1 MNRRVWLCVLVG
13 VLSVCL
19 SVASAASELKDHSA
33 ERVISVLAFQTLAET
48 EARWAPLADYLNQQL
63 PGERFRVQAVHY
75 DALEQV
81 VDAGESDF
89 ILTQPSHYV
98 YLSYRNQ
105 LSYPLVSLVNTE
117 AGQDSAVFGGVVFV
131 RSDASGIHQL
141 ADLKGRTI
149 AVSSTSSLGGYQV
162 QVAELVRQG
171 IKVPEQVRLLVTGQ
185 PQQRVV
191 EAVLQGDA
199 QAGFVRTGVLE
210 HLQQQGVVRAGQL
223 HVLEAQLQPDFPLL
237 VSTALYP
244 EWPLVAMPHVDAQLM
259 RQVASTLLSLPHHG
273 EVAQAM
279 HIAGFS
285 FPQDYR
291 VVDQLLQTLELP
303 PFDTPRPLTLDEVY
317 RQWQNMIFMVVAG
330 VALALF
336 YLFFWL
342 LMRNRELLRIQSQ
355 LQHSA
360 RELDK
365 LMLAVEQ
372 SPENIIITDV
382 HGRIE
387 YVNRSF
393 TDNTGYTADDVE
405 GKKPSLLKSGKTP
418 PTVYQTLRDQL
429 SKGQVWQGEFINRR
443 RDGSH
448 YTAQA
453 IIAPVREQNG
463 KITHYLALEQDVT
476 QLRQTEA
483 RLHHLAYFDAL
494 TGLPNRSLLTDR
506 LRQMIVASERRPHI
520 HALMLLNLDRFKT
533 INDVR
538 GAETGDAL
546 LRAVSVRISKL
557 MRDSDSLA
565 RMNADEFA
573 ILLPDLDGQGE
584 QTSRHALRVSERV
597 HFALME
603 PFLIQGESYSLQAS
617 TGITLFPE
625 IDNES
630 VENVLRRAD
639 MALHQAKAAGGNQT
653 LFFEAEMGAVAA
665 RNFKVEGELRQAIRQ
680 QQLRLYVQ
688 PQVDRQQQ
696 LRGAEVLVRWQHPEK
711 GLILPGQFIP
721 IAEAS
726 DLIVDLSEWVLTEAC
741 RIIRQLQD
749 EKRSVRLA
757 VNLSVRHF
765 QRRQFV
771 DWLKALIQDTGIN
784 PSDLTLEI
792 TESLFIDNLE
802 DVVAKMRALDQLGI
816 WFSIDDFGTGYSS
829 LAYLASLPVHELKID
844 QSFTRR
850 APEDHKAAALV
861 ETILAVAER
870 MQIAVVAEGVETQ
883 EQADFLNR
891 QSQPIILQGY
901 YYGHPQPVSDLIE
914 AADPVK
920 A

>member
-1 MNRRVWLCVLVG
+1 MHRWAWLCFLG
-13 VLSVCL
+13 CVLSSSLAAVN
-19 SVASAASELKDHSA
+19 AS

-81 VDAGESDF
+81 VDSGASDF

-117 AGQDSAVFGGVVFV
+117 AGQDTAVFGGVVFT
-131 RSDASGIHQL
+131 RSDASDIYQL
-141 ADLKGRTI
+141 ADLKGRRV

-171 IKVPEQVRLLVTGQ
+171 VKVPEQVQLLVTGQ

-191 EAVLQGDA
+191 EAVLRGEAD
-199 QAGFVRTGVLE
+199 AGFIRTGVLE
-210 HLQQQGVVRAGQL
+210 YLQQQGLPGAGQL
-223 HVLEAQLQPDFPLL
+223 RVLEARIQPDFPHL

-317 RQWQNMIFMVVAG
+317 RQWQNMIFMLIAG

-342 LMRNRELLRIQSQ
+342 IVRNRELERMQVQ

-360 RELDK
+360 RELNK
-365 LMLAVEQ
+365 LTLAVEQ
-372 SPENIIITDV
+372 SSENIIITDV
-382 HGRIE
+382 YGYIE

-393 TDNTGYTADDVE
+393 SDNTGYAADDVE
-405 GKKPSLLKSGKTP
+405 GKKLSVLRSGKTP
-418 PTVYQTLRDQL
+418 PSVYKALWSQL
-429 SKGQVWQGEFINRR
+429 SNGQVWQGEFINRR

-506 LRQMIVASERRPHI
+506 LRQMIVASERHSQV
-520 HALMLLNLDRFKT
+520 HALLLLNLDRFKT

-538 GAETGDAL
+538 GTETGDAL
-546 LRAVSVRISKL
+546 LRAVAVRISKL

-573 ILLPDLDGQGE
+573 ILLPDLEGRGE

-597 HFALME
+597 HFAMME
-603 PFLIQGESYSLQAS
+603 PFLIQGESYALQVS

-625 IDNES
+625 VDNES
-630 VENVLRRAD
+630 VEDVLRRAD
-639 MALHQAKAAGGNQT
+639 TALHQAKAAGGNQT

-665 RNFKVEGELRQAIRQ
+665 RNFKLEGELRQAIRQ

-688 PQVDRQQQ
+688 PQVDSQQQ
-696 LRGAEVLVRWQHPEK
+696 LRGAEVLVRWQHPER

-741 RIIRQLQD
+741 RALRQLQD
-749 EKRSVRLA
+749 EQRSVRLA

-771 DWLKALIQDTGIN
+771 DWLKALIQETGID

-850 APEDHKAAALV
+850 APEDNKAAALV

-891 QSQPIILQGY
+891 QSQSIISQGY
-901 YYGHPQPVSDLIE
+901 FYGHPQPVSELIE
-914 AADPVK
+914 STDPVK